1 MCFRVAKAQAC
12 QSNPCKNGATCVNS
26 DSTGFYCICKEG
38 FEGRTCEKDTD
49 DCNPMPCHNGGQC
62 VDGVNWYRCECA
74 KGFTGPDCR
83 INIDECASSPCKYGG
98 TCIDGIGTFE
108 CKCPPRRRGALCNEG
123 QSSLFRINILQHI
136 V

>member
-1 MCFRVAKAQAC
+1 
-12 QSNPCKNGATCVNS
+12 
-26 DSTGFYCICKEG
+26 
-38 FEGRTCEKDTD
+38 
-49 DCNPMPCHNGGQC
+49 MPCHNGGQC

-123 QSSLFRINILQHI
+123 QSSLFRINILQHSDGEQASERAPQPPPPQRLCARMTTEFVLVI
-136 V
+136 LLQNAFLPLYNKQQPDT